1 MKPWKIQKF
10 FGDVVYDLRS
20 RGLLPVVIVVAVAM
34 LAVPILI
41 SRGGGSS
48 STGTVLPTAATASTP
63 PEIEQAVVSYA
74 PPGLRDYKKRLSDM
88 TAKDPFHQQFAPPAA
103 AQSQLQSTVPVSS
116 GSGAA
121 SAAAPSA
128 SAGSTPSSGSS
139 GSSVS
144 SGASDST
151 SGKTKA
157 QRYYFYSVAD
167 LSVGDVTQPL
177 TRHKKTKAFAALPN
191 QVAPVMIYLGSSV
204 DGKRA
209 FFSISKSV
217 TQMTGPGTCAPSPTD
232 CSLLVLTPG
241 QAEDMV
247 YSLDGKTYRVKVN
260 KISRVVTKKPPAS

>member
-1 MKPWKIQKF
+1 MKAWKIQKF

-20 RGLLPVVIVVAVAM
+20 RGLLPVVILVAVAM
-34 LAVPILI
+34 VVVPILI

-48 STGTVLPTAATASTP
+48 SSGTVQPTAVTASKP

-88 TAKDPFHQQFAPPAA
+88 TAKDPFHQQFAPSAA
-103 AQSQLQSTVPVSS
+103 VQSQLQSTVPVSS

-121 SAAAPSA
+121 STAAPSA
-128 SAGSTPSSGSS
+128 SSGSAPSS

-144 SGASDST
+144 SGSSGST
-151 SGKTKA
+151 SGSTKTHP
-157 QRYYFYSVAD
+157 YYFYSVAD

-177 TRHKKTKAFAALPN
+177 TRHKKIKAFTALPD

-204 DGKRA
+204 DGKRS

-217 TQMTGPGTCAPSPTD
+217 TQTTGPGTCAPSPTD
-232 CSLLVLTPG
+232 CSLLMLRPG
-241 QAEDMV
+241 EVEDMV
-247 YSLDGKTYRVKVN
+247 YSVDGKTYRVKVN
-260 KISRVVTKKPPAS
+260 KINRVVTKKPPAN

>member
-1 MKPWKIQKF
+1 MKAWKIQKF

-20 RGLLPVVIVVAVAM
+20 RGLLPVVILVGVAM
-34 LAVPILI
+34 IAVPVLI

-48 STGTVLPTAATASTP
+48 SSTAQPTAVTASTP

-88 TAKDPFHQQFAPPAA
+88 TAKDPFHQQFAPSAA
-103 AQSQLQSTVPVSS
+103 AQSQLKSTVPISS

-121 SAAAPSA
+121 STAAPSA
-128 SAGSTPSSGSS
+128 SSGSAPS
-139 GSSVS
+139 TGSSVS
-144 SGASDST
+144 SGSSDSS
-151 SGKTKA
+151 SGSTKT

-177 TRHKKTKAFAALPN
+177 TRHKKIKAFTALPD

-204 DGKRA
+204 DGKRS

-217 TQMTGPGTCAPSPTD
+217 TQTTGPGTCAPSPTD
-232 CSLLVLTPG
+232 CSLLMLRPG

-247 YSLDGKTYRVKVN
+247 YSVDGKTYRVKVN
-260 KISRVVTKKPPAS
+260 KINRVVAKKPPAS